1 MKRRAFPARTLDRG
15 DVRPVTL
22 SLDEAGRPRE
32 ALVLRD
38 EDGALRAYLNRC
50 RHLPIPLDGGSREF
64 CTADRRGLMCGTHG
78 AVYRFRDG
86 YCTEGPC
93 AGEALL
99 SVPFEVD
106 AEGWILVETDV
117 VDPDE

>member
-1 MKRRAFPARTLDRG
+1 MRVRAVEASAVDIG
-15 DVRPVTL
+15 EVHPVTL
-22 SLDEAGRPRE
+22 LEDAKGRPRE

-38 EDGALRAYLNRC
+38 EEGVLRVYLNRC

-64 CTADRRGLMCGTHG
+64 CTADGRGLMCGTHG

-93 AGEALL
+93 RGTHLTP
-99 SVPFEVD
+99 VPFVVD
-106 AEGWILVETDV
+106 DEGWVHVDRDV
-117 VDPDE
+117 SDPDD